1 MTSTNKLKGK
11 ITEMGYNQ
19 ESIAKK
25 LGIST
30 ASLNYKVNNKRP
42 FNSDEMFKLC
52 DILEI
57 DNPKEYF
64 FTVNVD
70 ETATK

>member
-64 FTVNVD
+64 FTANVD
-70 ETATK
+70 ETATN